1 MCGRGSP
8 YSRDTSSAFWSLEA
22 LHRLPSFLV
31 TWTVGQLEVC
41 ASASC
46 VQHWVYGPCPRT
58 LRIIEFPDVC
68 YFASSKPRTATRNV
82 SAMDNSDHDRLS
94 DHATSIRKR
103 SLDTRI
109 FSPHCNQSV
118 SEMTYYCHKRANYS
132 SSTNPRSTS
141 DRRSTIEIDIGA
153 RRSAATIMS
162 PAILRTIGIRILYT
176 ICLRTFRRDICCEDA
191 STVCTFRER
200 LICWSSLLR
209 RRLPHLIVT
218 NSCPTIELVHELRCN
233 TTWQHDDFIAPEDWH
248 APEQ

>member
-1 MCGRGSP
+1 M
-8 YSRDTSSAFWSLEA
+8 
-22 LHRLPSFLV
+22 
-31 TWTVGQLEVC
+31 
-41 ASASC
+41 
-46 VQHWVYGPCPRT
+46 QHWVYGPCPRT
-58 LRIIEFPDVC
+58 LRVIEFPDVC

-82 SAMDNSDHDRLS
+82 SAMVNSDHDRLS

-176 ICLRTFRRDICCEDA
+176 ICLRTFRRDI
-191 STVCTFRER
+191 STVVRMHRQCAHFGSGSFAGAAFYGGDYHT
-200 LICWSSLLR
+200 SSSQTPVR
-209 RRLPHLIVT
+209 RS
-218 NSCPTIELVHELRCN
+218 N
-233 TTWQHDDFIAPEDWH
+233 
-248 APEQ
+248 